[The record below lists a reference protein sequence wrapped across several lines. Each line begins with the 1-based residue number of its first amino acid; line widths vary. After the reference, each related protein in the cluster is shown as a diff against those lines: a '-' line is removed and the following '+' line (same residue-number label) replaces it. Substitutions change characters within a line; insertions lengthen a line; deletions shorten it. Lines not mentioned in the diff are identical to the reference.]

1 MKISENG
8 LKLIRSFEGCRLEA
22 YKCPAGVWTI
32 GWGHTGNVKSRS
44 EDYTGRGR

>member
-32 GWGHTGNVKSRS
+32 GTHRKCKSRS